1 MRRRNVAQY
10 TFEPFKIKSVEAIP
24 LTTREERER
33 WIADAGYNIFRLPSR
48 AVTIDFLTDSGTSA
62 MSDHQWAGMLEGDE
76 AYAGSRNYF
85 HLQQV
90 VRDLFGFEQFVPTHQ
105 GRGAEQVL
113 FNVLVKPGNIVPN
126 NTHFD
131 TTRANIEAMGGVAL
145 DLVIPE
151 GLDPTNRHP
160 FKGNMNLA
168 NLEQTIERVGVENIP
183 LAMMTITNNA
193 VGGQP
198 VSLANIRATK
208 ELLARYKIPFFI
220 DACRYAE
227 NCYFIQQRE
236 DGYRLKS
243 IPEIAREIFSYA
255 DGFTMS
261 AKKDGLVNI
270 GGLLAARDPG
280 LFEKIQNRLILTEG
294 FISYGGLARRDLE
307 AMARGL
313 LEATDEKYLAYR
325 IGQVRYLAERLLEM
339 GIPIVEP
346 PGGHAVFLD
355 AKRFLPHLPQS
366 QFPAQALTIAL
377 YLEGG
382 IRAVEIGSV
391 MFAKQ
396 DPATGATRYA
406 ALELVRLAIPR
417 RVYTQSHLDYVAE
430 VIGEVYRQREAI
442 RGVKIVWEA
451 PLLRHF
457 TAKFEMV

>member
-1 MRRRNVAQY
+1 MAQY
-10 TFEPFKIKSVEAIP
+10 TLEPFKIKAVEAMPI
-24 LTTREERER
+24 TTREERTQF
-33 WIADAGYNIFRLPSR
+33 IADAGYNIFLLPSR
-48 AVTIDFLTDSGTSA
+48 AVTIDFLTDSGTTA
-62 MSDHQWAGMLEGDE
+62 MSDHQWAGMMEGDE
-76 AYAGSRNYF
+76 SYAGSRNYY
-85 HLQQV
+85 HLQEV
-90 VRDLFGFEQFVPTHQ
+90 VRDIFGFEQFVPTHQ
-105 GRGAEQVL
+105 GRGAEHVL
-113 FNVLVKPGNIVPN
+113 FSIVAQPGSVIPN

-131 TTRANIEAMGGVAL
+131 TTRANIEARGSIAH

-168 NLEQTIERVGVENIP
+168 ALQELIERVGVANIP
-183 LAMMTITNNA
+183 LGMITITNNA

-208 ELLARYKIPFFI
+208 ELLAKYDIPFFI

-236 DGYRLKS
+236 EGYRNKS
-243 IPEIAREIFSYA
+243 IKDIAREIFSYA

-280 LFEKIQNRLILTEG
+280 LFEQIQNRLILTEG

-307 AMARGL
+307 ALARGL
-313 LEATDEKYLAYR
+313 EEAVDEKYLAYR
-325 IGQVRYLAERLLEM
+325 TGQVRYLAERLLEN
-339 GIPIVEP
+339 GVPIVEP

-355 AKRFLPHLPQS
+355 AKRFMPHIPQA
-366 QFPAQALTIAL
+366 QYPAQALTVAL
-377 YLEGG
+377 FLEGG
-382 IRAVEIGSV
+382 IRGVEIGSV
-391 MFAKQ
+391 MFGYT
-396 DPATGATRYA
+396 DATTGEAQYS

-430 VIGEVYRQREAI
+430 AITEVYRQRESV
-442 RGVKIVWEA
+442 RGLKMVYEQKS
-451 PLLRHF
+451 LRHF
-457 TAKFEMV
+457 TARFEQVKS

>member
-1 MRRRNVAQY
+1 VAQY
-10 TFEPFKIKSVEAIP
+10 TFEPFKIKAVEAIP

-33 WIADAGYNIFRLPSR
+33 FIRAAGYNIFLLPSD
-48 AVTIDFLTDSGTSA
+48 AVTFDFLTDSGTSA
-62 MSDHQWAGMLEGDE
+62 MSDHQWAGMMEGDE
-76 AYAGSRNYF
+76 SYAGSRNYA
-85 HLQQV
+85 HLREV
-90 VRDLFGFEQFVPTHQ
+90 VKDVFGFEMFVPTHQ

-113 FNVLVKPGNIVPN
+113 FSVVTGPGKTIPN

-131 TTRANIEAMGGVAL
+131 TTRANIEARGSTAL

-168 NLEQTIERVGVENIP
+168 ALEALIERVGVANIP

-198 VSLANIRATK
+198 VSMANIRATQ
-208 ELLARYKIPFFI
+208 ELLARYHIPFYI

-236 DGYRLKS
+236 EGYRHKT
-243 IPEIAREIFSYA
+243 IKEIARELFSYA

-270 GGLLAARDPG
+270 GGLLATRDAA
-280 LFEKIQNRLILTEG
+280 LFEQIQNRLILTEG

-313 LEATDEKYLAYR
+313 EEALDERYLTYR
-325 IGQVRYLAERLLEM
+325 VGQVAYLAERLLEN
-339 GIPIVEP
+339 GVPIVEP

-355 AKRFLPHLPQS
+355 ARRFLPHIPPA
-366 QFPAQALTIAL
+366 QFPGQALTIAL
-377 YLEGG
+377 YREGG
-382 IRAVEIGSV
+382 IRACEIGSV
-391 MFAKQ
+391 MFAKK
-396 DPATGATRYA
+396 DATTGEVKYPA
-406 ALELVRLAIPR
+406 LDLVRLAIPR
-417 RVYTQSHLDYVAE
+417 RVYTQSHFDYVVEIITKVHEKRAS
-430 VIGEVYRQREAI
+430 V
-442 RGVKIVWEA
+442 RGVRIVYEQ
-451 PLLRHF
+451 PRLRHF
-457 TAKFEMV
+457 TARFEEV

>member
-1 MRRRNVAQY
+1 MAQY

-24 LTTREERER
+24 LTTREEREQ

-76 AYAGSRNYF
+76 AYAGSHNYF

-131 TTRANIEAMGGVAL
+131 TTRANIEAIGGVAL

-236 DGYRLKS
+236 DGYRHKS

-355 AKRFLPHLPQS
+355 AKRFLPHIPQS
-366 QFPAQALTIAL
+366 QFPALALTIAL

-396 DPATGATRYA
+396 DPATGETRYA